1 MSVVSVE
8 LVLHR
13 YKTALCLLHYHHKI
27 KFIHLFIRS
36 PSLSL
41 SLSSLS
47 LRWSV
52 VQLFLMSTDE
62 G

>member
-41 SLSSLS
+41 SSLS